1 MTKNNE
7 SAAERLERLKKEK
20 EAAKVLNRETPLVEQ
35 LTHESNGEPDFNA
48 IAEKLEERKK
58 TEAKGENDNHVKLT
72 IYVEESLARSFNA
85 LITKRGQQKEF
96 INEAIRDFVQKKIK
110 ELGLS

>member
-7 SAAERLERLKKEK
+7 SAAERIERLKKEK
-20 EAAKVLNRETPLVEQ
+20 EAAKVLNRETPLVDQ

-58 TEAKGENDNHVKLT
+58 TEAKGENEGHVKMT

-96 INEAIRDFVQKKIK
+96 INQALRDFVTKKIK
-110 ELGLS
+110 ELDLD